1 MEICVGGTIETIYVR
16 FGRIEL
22 ESLPRF
28 TDLIL
33 MVGAAAN
40 VLCAQNILPSQW
52 ESLGRRRGK
61 LGGS

>member
-1 MEICVGGTIETIYVR
+1 MSDNVRLWKFVGGTIETIYVR
-16 FGRIEL
+16 SGRIEL

-40 VLCAQNILPSQW
+40 VHCSPH
-52 ESLGRRRGK
+52 
-61 LGGS
+61 